1 MVQEKRD
8 GLSRIVLYLQ
18 IAFFI
23 AVSGGTIF
31 NSCQLRKQVA
41 LNERQ
46 WNSIYYP
53 VVGIVEVKTIPYFIN
68 VKEKNTYENI
78 AGASVVFKIKNTGNV
93 PIKDFKFDVS
103 TKIGNTTLPFEE
115 YPDMKKG
122 IRLVQGME
130 ITNQLT
136 LLKEQLDRMLKNK
149 ERCKTTYEFSY
160 SDWEGYKSDRYKYA
174 CEIKIV
180 QKSPLSLAVI
190 PMSTEED

>member
-1 MVQEKRD
+1 MVKEKRD
-8 GLSRIVLYLQ
+8 GVSWIVLILQ
-18 IAFFI
+18 IAFYI
-23 AVSGGTIF
+23 AVSGGTIL
-31 NSCQLRKQVA
+31 NSCQLQKQSR

-53 VVGIVEVKTIPYFIN
+53 VVGIVQVKTIPYLVN
-68 VKEKNTYENI
+68 VKEKYAYENI
-78 AGASVVFKIKNTGNV
+78 VGAAVVFTIKNTGNV
-93 PIKDFKFDVS
+93 PVKDFKFDVR

-130 ITNQLT
+130 TTNQLT
-136 LLKEQLDRMLKNK
+136 LLKEHLDRMLKNK
-149 ERCKTTYEFSY
+149 ERCITTYEFSY
-160 SDWEGYKSDRYKYA
+160 SDWKGYKSDRYKYA

-190 PMSTEED
+190 PMATEEN